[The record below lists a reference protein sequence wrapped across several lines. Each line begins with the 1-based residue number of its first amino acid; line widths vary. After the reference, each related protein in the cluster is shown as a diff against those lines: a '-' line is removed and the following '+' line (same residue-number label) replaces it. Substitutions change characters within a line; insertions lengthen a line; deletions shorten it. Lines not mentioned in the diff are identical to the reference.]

1 MFRQLSAAAKSAILD
16 KHNELRR
23 RVAKG
28 EETNGLNGVG
38 QPAAANM
45 KKMVWNAELEAVAQR
60 WADQCKFGHDKK
72 REKLDGTYVRQF
84 SLQRQRHSAEIMR
97 IMMTLIVSVVC
108 VRIFSLIQDIDTI
121 LSRLDKMLTGAETP
135 SRRQRPRCRV
145 G

>member
-1 MFRQLSAAAKSAILD
+1 M
-16 KHNELRR
+16 
-23 RVAKG
+23 
-28 EETNGLNGVG
+28 G
-38 QPAAANM
+38 QPAAGNM